1 MLDTIYTSTSGL
13 QSFSKGLDVI
23 SGNVTNV
30 NTFGYKSNTLVYED
44 VHYRFDMAGDQR
56 GEMYGFQNGSGVA
69 ANITTARFADGD
81 LRQTGNNTDVAIQ
94 GKGFF
99 ILDKDGEQ
107 VYTRDGQ
114 FTFDKDGD
122 LASQSGGFKVQGM
135 ADNGSLQRLNQNSFR
150 NQPAAPTTS
159 ISFIGNLSTGSTT
172 ATINNVTVFDSLG
185 ASHNFKIT
193 LAADTEPRTWKVS
206 IADENGTA
214 VGAGGSIAF
223 QNNGSPA
230 DGTNTVKFTYQASG
244 AAAQDIVLNFG
255 DAGSFSGVTSFSGGT
270 TSSVAMGAQ
279 NGHAQGSLLSIT
291 FDDKGKMIA
300 KYSNQQTVTG
310 PQLALANFDNLQAL
324 IRMDGAMFRAQDNQK
339 PVIGVA
345 GKDNFGTIAGGN
357 LEASNVDLSQQ
368 FSDMIVIQRGYQ
380 ASSQMLTVANEMMQ
394 QLLEMNKK

>member
-30 NTFGYKSNTLVYED
+30 NTFGYKSNSLVYED

-56 GEMYGFQNGSGVA
+56 GEMFGYQNGAGVA
-69 ANITTARFADGD
+69 ANITVARFADGD
-81 LRQTGNNTDVAIQ
+81 LRQTGNDTDVAIQ

-99 ILDKDGEQ
+99 ILDKNGERA
-107 VYTRDGQ
+107 YTRDGQ

-122 LASQSGGFKVQGM
+122 LATQSGEFKVMGLS
-135 ADNGSLQRLNQNSFR
+135 DTGSLQRLNQNSFR
-150 NQPAAPTTS
+150 SQPAVPTTS
-159 ISFIGNLSTGSTT
+159 VTFIGNLSTGSTT
-172 ATINNVTVFDSLG
+172 ATINNVTIFDSLG

-193 LAADTEPRTWKVS
+193 LTPDTDPRTWKVAV
-206 IADENGTA
+206 ADESGNA

-223 QNNGSPA
+223 QNNGSPV
-230 DGTNTVKFTYQASG
+230 DGSNTVKFTYQAKD

-270 TSSVAMGAQ
+270 TSNVAMSTQ
-279 NGHAQGSLLSIT
+279 NGHAQGSLLSLT

-310 PQLALANFDNLQAL
+310 PQLALANFDDLQAL
-324 IRMDGAMFRAQDNQK
+324 IRMDGAMFRAQDNQH
-339 PVIGVA
+339 PIIGVA
-345 GKDNFGTIAGGN
+345 GKDNFGTIAGGS

-380 ASSQMLTVANEMMQ
+380 ASSQMLTVANEMLQ